1 MPDDKPNKTSPSQIR
16 AVMKYKAK
24 NYKRLVMDL
33 RPEVLN
39 EIKETAAA
47 EGQSV
52 TSYLVG
58 LHKKHISDKE
68 NTDV

>member
-1 MPDDKPNKTSPSQIR
+1 MKDNKNSPAKIAANNRYTKSHYKQLKINIKPET
-16 AVMKYKAK
+16 A
-24 NYKRLVMDL
+24 D
-33 RPEVLN
+33 

-68 NTDV
+68 HTDV